1 MKNVFFFLMV
11 ILFFSKTSI
20 NAQVPKEK
28 DLEKTIKQC
37 QDDRGQ
43 FYASGM
49 NKDQY
54 DKFCSCYVKDMV
66 NFMMNNKNEVE
77 YFNKNKKYSE
87 QFNRSFSQ
95 IKTKCVGQSK

>member
-1 MKNVFFFLMV
+1 MIVLFL
-11 ILFFSKTSI
+11 FKTI
-20 NAQVPKEK
+20 TNAQIPKEK

-43 FYASGM
+43 LYASGM

-54 DKFCSCYVKDMV
+54 NKFCSCYVTNMF
-66 NFMMNNKNEVE
+66 NLMMNNKNEIE

-87 QFNRSFSQ
+87 QFNRSFSE
-95 IKTKCVGQSK
+95 IKTKCLGQSK

>member
-28 DLEKTIKQC
+28 DLGKAIKQC

-54 DKFCSCYVKDMV
+54 DKFCSCYVTEMV

>member
-28 DLEKTIKQC
+28 DLEETIKQC

>member
-1 MKNVFFFLMV
+1 MKLIFLFLTTV
-11 ILFFSKTSI
+11 LFFSKTNI

-54 DKFCSCYVKDMV
+54 NKFCKCYVTDMISLV
-66 NFMMNNKNEVE
+66 KSENE

-87 QFNRSFSQ
+87 QFNKSFNE
-95 IKTKCVGQSK
+95 IKTKCIGQSK

>member
-1 MKNVFFFLMV
+1 MILLFFF
-11 ILFFSKTSI
+11 KTNA
-20 NAQVPKEK
+20 NAQVLKEK
-28 DLEKTIKQC
+28 DLEKAIKQC

-43 FYASGM
+43 FYASEM
-49 NKDQY
+49 NKDQFN
-54 DKFCSCYVKDMV
+54 KFCSCYVTDMI

-87 QFNRSFSQ
+87 QFNRSFNE

>member
-1 MKNVFFFLMV
+1 MKNIFIFLIIIFFF
-11 ILFFSKTSI
+11 KTNI

-28 DLEKTIKQC
+28 DLEKAINQC
-37 QDDRGQ
+37 QDDRSQ

-54 DKFCSCYVKDMV
+54 NKFCSCYITNMV
-66 NFMMNNKNEVE
+66 SLMTNNQNEIE

-87 QFNRSFSQ
+87 QFNKSFNE

>member
-1 MKNVFFFLMV
+1 MKLIFLFLTTV
-11 ILFFSKTSI
+11 LFFSKTNI
-20 NAQVPKEK
+20 NAQAPKEK

-54 DKFCSCYVKDMV
+54 NKFCKCYVTDMV
-66 NFMMNNKNEVE
+66 NLMINNQNEVE

-87 QFNRSFSQ
+87 QFNKSFND
-95 IKTKCVGQSK
+95 IKTKCIGQSK

>member
-1 MKNVFFFLMV
+1 MV

-54 DKFCSCYVKDMV
+54 DKFCSCYVTEMV
-66 NFMMNNKNEVE
+66 NFMMNNKKEVE

-87 QFNRSFSQ
+87 QFNRSFSE